1 VVRSGN
7 AVGGQTTYRLQQL
20 VLRYCS
26 FVRFWNACPMGRKS
40 MVRKIMIAAASAT
53 ILSFSSTAFTQQ
65 PGQFGTPAEAKAMLE
80 KAIAAVKADKTK
92 ALDMFNK
99 GESGFLDRDLYP
111 FCFSLSDGKIVA
123 TQFKDFIGKDERTL
137 KDVNGKP
144 FGEELYKLG
153 SQDNVVENSG
163 ALFPR
168 PAADKTPVTKIT
180 FIARAGNVACGVGY
194 YK

>member
-1 VVRSGN
+1 MVRS
-7 AVGGQTTYRLQQL
+7 
-20 VLRYCS
+20 
-26 FVRFWNACPMGRKS
+26 F
-40 MVRKIMIAAASAT
+40 MIAAVSAT
-53 ILSFSSTAFTQQ
+53 VLALSPTAFAQQ

-92 ALDMFNK
+92 ALDIFNK
-99 GESGFLDRDLYP
+99 GEGGFQDRDLYP

-123 TQFKDFIGKDERTL
+123 TRFKDFIGKDERTL
-137 KDVNGKP
+137 KDANGKP

-153 SQDNVVENSG
+153 SQDNVAENSG

-168 PAADKTPVTKIT
+168 PGADTTPVTKIT
-180 FIARAGNVACGVGY
+180 FIARAGDLACGVGY